1 MTDHDLIARIDSA
14 RTLLA
19 EAAHDY
25 GQAALASSMGAEDM
39 VLLDLIKR
47 DRLPITVFTI
57 NTGRLP
63 EQTLD
68 LITRADARYRIGIE
82 VVTPDAEA
90 VAQFDANNGSDG
102 IFKSV
107 ETRKACCALRKV
119 EPLKR
124 ALAGKGSW
132 ITGLRRTQSAA
143 RADIPEK
150 KWDADHGL
158 YKFNPLAAW
167 QSKDIWSYI
176 REREVPCNALH
187 EEGYASIGCAPCT
200 RALKPGED
208 ERAGRWWW
216 ETSSARE
223 CGLHITQDNT
233 AR

>member
-57 NTGRLP
+57 DTGRLP

-90 VAQFDANNGSDG
+90 VAQFDGNNSSDG
-102 IFKSV
+102 IFQSV

-187 EEGYASIGCAPCT
+187 KEGYASIGCAPCT

>member
-57 NTGRLP
+57 DTGRLP

-68 LITRADARYRIGIE
+68 LITRAAARYRIGIE
-82 VVTPDAEA
+82 VVSPDTEA
-90 VAQFDANNGSDG
+90 VTQFDAEHGSEG
-102 IFKSV
+102 IFQSV

-119 EPLKR
+119 APLER

-132 ITGLRRTQSAA
+132 ITGLRRAQSAA
-143 RADIPEK
+143 RADVPEK

-176 REREVPCNALH
+176 REREVPYNALH
-187 EEGYASIGCAPCT
+187 DQGYASIGCAPCT

-233 AR
+233 VR